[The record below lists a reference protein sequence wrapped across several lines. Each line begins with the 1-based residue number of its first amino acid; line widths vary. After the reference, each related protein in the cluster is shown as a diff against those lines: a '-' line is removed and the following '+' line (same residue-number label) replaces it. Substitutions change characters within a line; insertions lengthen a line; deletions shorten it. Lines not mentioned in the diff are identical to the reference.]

1 MKRYFGGGL
10 MIKAVATD
18 VDGTLTDCEDYICV
32 EAITAIR
39 ELEAKEIRV
48 ILCSGNA
55 LCVVKALARYMG
67 CTGPT
72 VSENG
77 AVVEYK
83 AKMRILGEKGAARRV
98 VQELKDAYGSEI
110 RESWSNKYRFVDMA
124 IQWSRDI
131 KELRTI
137 VKKFKG
143 MKLIDSGFAYH
154 ILDERI
160 DKGAGLLQTMKLLK
174 LQPSEVAGVGD
185 SITDLEMLRVCG
197 FKGVVAN
204 GDPRIKKIANYVA
217 KEEFG
222 KGFAEIARHIIS
234 KN

>member
-1 MKRYFGGGL
+1 

-18 VDGTLTDCEDYICV
+18 IDGTLTDREDYIGI
-32 EAITAIR
+32 EAIAAIR
-39 ELEAKEIRV
+39 ELEARGIMV

-55 LCVVKALARYMG
+55 FCVTKALARYVG

-83 AKMRILGEKGAARRV
+83 GKMRILGEMGAARRV
-98 VQELKDAYGSEI
+98 VQELKNAYGSEI
-110 RESWSNKYRFVDMA
+110 KESWSNNYRYVDMA

-131 KELRTI
+131 KRLRAM
-137 VKKFKG
+137 VNKYKG
-143 MKLIDSGFAYH
+143 IKVIDSGFAYH
-154 ILDERI
+154 ILDEKI
-160 DKGAGLLQTMKLLK
+160 DKGAGLLRAIKLIK
-174 LQPSEVAGVGD
+174 LNTSEVAGVGD

-197 FKGVVAN
+197 FRGVVAN
-204 GDPRIKKIANYVA
+204 GDQRIKEIADFVA

-222 KGFAEIARHIIS
+222 KGFVEIAKHIIS

>member
-1 MKRYFGGGL
+1 

-18 VDGTLTDCEDYICV
+18 VDGTLTDREDYICI
-32 EAITAIR
+32 EAIAAIR
-39 ELEAKEIRV
+39 ELEARGVRV

-55 LCVVKALARYMG
+55 LCVVKALARYVG

-83 AKMRILGEKGAARRV
+83 GKMRILGERGAARRV

-110 RESWSNKYRFVDMA
+110 KESWSNNYRYVDMA
-124 IQWSRDI
+124 IQWSQDI
-131 KELRTI
+131 KKVRGI
-137 VKKFKG
+137 VKRYKG
-143 MKLIDSGFAYH
+143 MKVIDSGFAYH
-154 ILDERI
+154 ILDEKI
-160 DKGAGLLQTMKLLK
+160 DKGAGLLRAIKLIK
-174 LQPSEVAGVGD
+174 LNTSEVAAVGD

-197 FKGVVAN
+197 FRGVVAN
-204 GDPRIKKIANYVA
+204 GDQRIKEIADFVA
-217 KEEFG
+217 REEFG
-222 KGFAEIARHIIS
+222 KGFAEIAKHIIS

>member
-1 MKRYFGGGL
+1 

-18 VDGTLTDCEDYICV
+18 IDGTLTDREDYIGI
-32 EAITAIR
+32 EAIAAIR
-39 ELEAKEIRV
+39 ELEARGIRV

-55 LCVVKALARYMG
+55 LCVTKALARYVG

-83 AKMRILGEKGAARRV
+83 GKMRILGEIGAARRV
-98 VQELKDAYGSEI
+98 VQELKNAYGSEI
-110 RESWSNKYRFVDMA
+110 RESWSNNYRYVDMA

-131 KELRTI
+131 KRLRAM
-137 VKKFKG
+137 VKKYKG
-143 MKLIDSGFAYH
+143 IKVIDSGFAYH
-154 ILDERI
+154 ILDEKI
-160 DKGAGLLQTMKLLK
+160 DKGAGLLRAIKLIK
-174 LQPSEVAGVGD
+174 LNTSEVAGVGD

-197 FKGVVAN
+197 FRGVVAN
-204 GDPRIKKIANYVA
+204 GDQRIKEIADFVA
-217 KEEFG
+217 REEFG
-222 KGFAEIARHIIS
+222 KGFVEIAKHIIS

>member
-1 MKRYFGGGL
+1 

-18 VDGTLTDCEDYICV
+18 VDGTLTDREDYIGI
-32 EAITAIR
+32 EAIAAIR
-39 ELEAKEIRV
+39 ELEARGIRV

-55 LCVVKALARYMG
+55 FCVVKALARYVG

-83 AKMRILGEKGAARRV
+83 GKMKILGEIGAARKV
-98 VQELKDAYGSEI
+98 VQELKNAYGSEI
-110 RESWSNKYRFVDMA
+110 KESWSNNYRYVDMA

-131 KELRTI
+131 KKVRGI
-137 VKKFKG
+137 VKRYKG
-143 MKLIDSGFAYH
+143 IKVIDSSFAYH
-154 ILDERI
+154 ILDEKI
-160 DKGAGLLQTMKLLK
+160 DKGAGLLRAIKLIK
-174 LQPSEVAGVGD
+174 LNTSEVAAVGD

-197 FKGVVAN
+197 FRGVVAN
-204 GDPRIKKIANYVA
+204 GDQRIKEIADFVA

-222 KGFAEIARHIIS
+222 KGFAEIAKHIIS
-234 KN
+234 KS

>member
-1 MKRYFGGGL
+1 

-39 ELEAKEIRV
+39 ELEAKGIKV

-124 IQWSRDI
+124 IQWSLDI
-131 KELRTI
+131 KKLRAI
-137 VKKFKG
+137 VKKYKG
-143 MKLIDSGFAYH
+143 MKVIDSGFAYH
-154 ILDERI
+154 ILDEKI
-160 DKGAGLLQTMKLLK
+160 DKGTGLLRAIKLLK
-174 LQPSEVAGVGD
+174 LNPSEVAGVGD

-204 GDPRIKKIANYVA
+204 GDPRIKEIADYVA
-217 KEEFG
+217 EEEFG
-222 KGFAEIARHIIS
+222 KGFAEISRHISS

>member
-1 MKRYFGGGL
+1 

-18 VDGTLTDCEDYICV
+18 VDGTITDCKDHVYV
-32 EAITAIR
+32 EAITAVR
-39 ELEAKEIRV
+39 ELEARGIRV

-55 LCVVKALARYMG
+55 LCVMKALARYIG

-77 AVVEYK
+77 AVVDYK
-83 AKMRILGEKGAARRV
+83 GRMRILGERGAAKKV
-98 VQELKDAYGSEI
+98 VQELKEAYGSEI
-110 RESWSNKYRFVDMA
+110 RESWSNNYRFVDVA
-124 IQWSRDI
+124 IRRSPDI
-131 KELRTI
+131 KKVQAV

-143 MKLIDSGFAYH
+143 MKVVDSGFAYH
-154 ILDERI
+154 ILDEKV
-160 DKGAGLLQTMKLLK
+160 DKGTGLLQAIKLLG
-174 LQPSEVAGVGD
+174 LDPGEVAGIGD
-185 SITDLEMLRVCG
+185 SITDLELLRVCG

-204 GDPRIKKIANYVA
+204 GDPRIKEIADYVA

-222 KGFAEIARHIIS
+222 KGFAEIVQYVIS

>member
-1 MKRYFGGGL
+1 

-18 VDGTLTDCEDYICV
+18 IDGTLTDREDYIGI
-32 EAITAIR
+32 EAIAAIR
-39 ELEAKEIRV
+39 ELEARGIMV

-55 LCVVKALARYMG
+55 FCVTKALARYVG

-83 AKMRILGEKGAARRV
+83 GKMRILGEMGAARRV
-98 VQELKDAYGSEI
+98 VQELKNAYGSEI
-110 RESWSNKYRFVDMA
+110 KESWSNNYRYVDMA

-131 KELRTI
+131 KRLRAM
-137 VKKFKG
+137 VKKYKG
-143 MKLIDSGFAYH
+143 IKVIDSGFAYH
-154 ILDERI
+154 ILDEKI
-160 DKGAGLLQTMKLLK
+160 DKGAGLLRAIKLIK
-174 LQPSEVAGVGD
+174 LNTSEVAGVGD

-197 FKGVVAN
+197 FRGVVAN
-204 GDPRIKKIANYVA
+204 GDQRIKEIADFVA

-222 KGFAEIARHIIS
+222 KGFVEIAKHIIS